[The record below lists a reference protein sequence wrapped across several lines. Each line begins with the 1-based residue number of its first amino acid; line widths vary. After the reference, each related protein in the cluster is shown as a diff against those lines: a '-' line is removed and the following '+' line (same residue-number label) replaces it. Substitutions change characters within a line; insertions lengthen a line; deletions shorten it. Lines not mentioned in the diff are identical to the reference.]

1 MSEKQRQDDSVCVSW
16 QNLQYL
22 PKLAVSFEQVKKI
35 NQEIK
40 LELLWQL
47 LEKGLKTH
55 LAFLFKMSFPDSNAN

>member
-1 MSEKQRQDDSVCVSW
+1 MSEKQSVSVCISW

-22 PKLAVSFEQVKKI
+22 PKLALSFEHVKKI
-35 NQEIK
+35 KQEIK

-47 LEKGLKTH
+47 LENILKAH